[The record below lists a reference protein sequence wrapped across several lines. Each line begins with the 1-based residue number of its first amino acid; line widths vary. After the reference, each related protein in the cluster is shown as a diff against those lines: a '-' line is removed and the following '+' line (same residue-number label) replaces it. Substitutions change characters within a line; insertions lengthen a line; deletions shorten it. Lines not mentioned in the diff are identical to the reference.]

1 MIALC
6 TSSKHKYILLL
17 IGSSVWIVCLQV
29 DTFSF
34 GMFMFELLTCRLPLA
49 DVSNITVHVAH
60 GGRPTLTTEV
70 RKHPENCGHII
81 LQFIGYMCNH
91 LWIKIIIIIN
101 VVVIVVVIII
111 IVVISI
117 IVVIVVVTVITIV
130 IVITITIVI
139 TIIVIIVII
148 TIIVVISIFVVI
160 IIVIAC
166 F

>member
-1 MIALC
+1 MQSVKIYRKWMIALC

-91 LWIKIIIIIN
+91 LWIKIIIIII
-101 VVVIVVVIII
+101 VVVIIVVIII
-111 IVVISI
+111 IVV
-117 IVVIVVVTVITIV
+117 VVIIIIT
-130 IVITITIVI
+130 TYYYHHHHHLPLLLLL
-139 TIIVIIVII
+139 IIVII
-148 TIIVVISIFVVI
+148 I
-160 IIVIAC
+160 IINRWHS
-166 F
+166 

>member
-91 LWIKIIIIIN
+91 LWIKIIIII
-101 VVVIVVVIII
+101 IVVVIILFWF
-111 IVVISI
+111 VIYHIYIALSSYIGIRSKVLYNFMSI
-117 IVVIVVVTVITIV
+117 KNEWYTY
-130 IVITITIVI
+130 
-139 TIIVIIVII
+139 
-148 TIIVVISIFVVI
+148 
-160 IIVIAC
+160 
-166 F
+166 